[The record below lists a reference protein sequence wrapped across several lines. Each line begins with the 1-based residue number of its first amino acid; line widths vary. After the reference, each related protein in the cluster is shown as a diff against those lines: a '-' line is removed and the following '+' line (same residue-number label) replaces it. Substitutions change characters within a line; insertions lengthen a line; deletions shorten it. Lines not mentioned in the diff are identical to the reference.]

1 MTSFLKLA
9 SKTKNAKKYKLKWRI
24 IRHESNHFIA
34 FSLSHCKGLMLLPDQ
49 TKLNVAI
56 EQIRWIYWV
65 VTWNSQNC
73 FVDFCKS
80 LIHICQNMDF
90 SKLLHGFVLCFSRP
104 LPNKTKLKFDQ
115 DLKAIWS
122 FCFVIKLMNE
132 SKYKMLWV
140 HCVFAMFYRY
150 LLESHW

>member
-90 SKLLHGFVLCFSRP
+90 SKLLHGFVYVFLA
-104 LPNKTKLKFDQ
+104 LGQTKPSWSLTKISKQVEASALNWRSWMSQGAQCLWQCLFLIGWELKI
-115 DLKAIWS
+115 L
-122 FCFVIKLMNE
+122 
-132 SKYKMLWV
+132 
-140 HCVFAMFYRY
+140 
-150 LLESHW
+150 